1 MGISVQDAMRRS
13 PLPFAIT
20 RGVERKLVYANSAFS
35 RLAGIAKGETPGVP
49 IATVFTG
56 TEGGALSALLDRAA
70 RDGVELLDQR
80 IDSSSERAS
89 GWQCSVWP
97 VITDD
102 GRAEAFGI
110 EIRESGSPGAAL
122 DLQRQV
128 AEQLLLGALRERSLA
143 DDAEAANRANTAFLG
158 AMSHEL
164 RAPLNAIGGYIEL
177 LDLGLRGPV
186 TDDQRADFA
195 RVKTNQQ
202 HLALLITEVL
212 NFARAGS
219 GGVFYAVSDINGCD
233 ALRHAIQLIE
243 PLIAQRGLVFDGIS
257 GDSSI
262 VARADPEKVAQ
273 ILVNLLSN
281 AIKFT
286 PAGGHISAE
295 CAVVDD
301 TVTLSISDTGPGVP
315 RDKFGA
321 IFGRF
326 VQLKEGLA
334 DRESGVGLGL
344 AISRDLARAMNGDL
358 TVESTEGKGA
368 RFTLSLPRAS
378 EHTQPLSG

>member
-1 MGISVQDAMRRS
+1 VS
-13 PLPFAIT
+13 
-20 RGVERKLVYANSAFS
+20 
-35 RLAGIAKGETPGVP
+35 
-49 IATVFTG
+49 
-56 TEGGALSALLDRAA
+56 
-70 RDGVELLDQR
+70 
-80 IDSSSERAS
+80 
-89 GWQCSVWP
+89 
-97 VITDD
+97 
-102 GRAEAFGI
+102 
-110 EIRESGSPGAAL
+110 
-122 DLQRQV
+122 
-128 AEQLLLGALRERSLA
+128 
-143 DDAEAANRANTAFLG
+143 
-158 AMSHEL
+158 
-164 RAPLNAIGGYIEL
+164 
-177 LDLGLRGPV
+177 
-186 TDDQRADFA
+186 
-195 RVKTNQQ
+195 
-202 HLALLITEVL
+202 
-212 NFARAGS
+212 
-219 GGVFYAVSDINGCD
+219 YAVSDINGCD